1 MELNLH
7 SIKDLTLSQ
16 FYTEERKNKIGI
28 EGNLDISKIPPTLTS
43 LLLAHEIC
51 NVMGPFIDNKEYNQ
65 KLLKYNRDQTAVLIE
80 WKPALKQIYELIKSL
95 RKDIKS
101 DLIEGCYN
109 VLCFIIDS
117 CILLN
122 KIAKVEIGLSTAF
135 KVMFEK
141 LLPSRDKISMY
152 VIDNQENIEN
162 KQEVNYYSIYLA
174 LLSENVTTNEAKQT
188 ECTLRELRVEASKRS
203 SITMSNYKF
212 IVRTIKDLAILI
224 LDYQN
229 LSITKRSYEK
239 IINSEQ
245 SLIKLLAC
253 VGKD

>member
-1 MELNLH
+1 
-7 SIKDLTLSQ
+7 
-16 FYTEERKNKIGI
+16 
-28 EGNLDISKIPPTLTS
+28 
-43 LLLAHEIC
+43 
-51 NVMGPFIDNKEYNQ
+51 MGPFIDNKEYNQ

-174 LLSENVTTNEAKQT
+174 LLSENVTTNEAK
-188 ECTLRELRVEASKRS
+188 
-203 SITMSNYKF
+203 
-212 IVRTIKDLAILI
+212 
-224 LDYQN
+224 
-229 LSITKRSYEK
+229 
-239 IINSEQ
+239 
-245 SLIKLLAC
+245 
-253 VGKD
+253 